1 MTKTVEHR
9 RAKSAILDAVHEGAA
24 GLYAS
29 GFIDKRRMSM
39 YEALCL
45 EPVPEYSSAQI
56 RALRTSLELSQPV
69 HLPAVLAQHL
79 HRHRAVS
86 LCKGIQF
93 AGDQLDEG
101 RLAAAV
107 GAEQGGV
114 LALRDA

>member
-56 RALRTSLELSQPV
+56 RALRTSLEQPAGV
-69 HLPAVLAQHL
+69 RRCAQHQ
-79 HRHRAVS
+79 RFD
-86 LCKGIQF
+86 GP
-93 AGDQLDEG
+93 
-101 RLAAAV
+101 
-107 GAEQGGV
+107 
-114 LALRDA
+114 